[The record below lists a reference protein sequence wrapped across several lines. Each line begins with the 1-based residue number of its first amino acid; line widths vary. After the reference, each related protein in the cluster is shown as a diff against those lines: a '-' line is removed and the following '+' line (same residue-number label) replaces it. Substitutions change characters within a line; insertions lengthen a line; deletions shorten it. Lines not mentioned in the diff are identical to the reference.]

1 MERYPSE
8 GIPERFAFSDRDFH
22 QHLKG
27 RTSAS
32 HTHREI
38 SDANEFNL
46 KREVKVKSHTTEC
59 TRVPKMLTFTDI
71 AAAILV
77 AAFITV
83 LVNFRFLMYPL
94 FPSLNPVIRAKRLRL
109 GGNTL
114 FISDLH
120 LRSNQSFNYARDLRN
135 FIETNNVSNLVI
147 DGDLFDTPKDGQKI
161 LGTRRS
167 EGGVLNTLGLE
178 GSSVNI
184 FWVVGSPPHDP
195 VDLANEEKDPDGIT
209 VLGDCAVME
218 CGRLEVMV
226 YHGHDMSN
234 RGAYGHLWDRFV
246 SRLSLERVWKR
257 FANVDKSVWIIFGHT
272 HIPGVDARSRV
283 ANCGG
288 WSSNPIVHPSGTGI
302 FISEGEDTPKLVS
315 IV

>member
-1 MERYPSE
+1 
-8 GIPERFAFSDRDFH
+8 
-22 QHLKG
+22 
-27 RTSAS
+27 
-32 HTHREI
+32 
-38 SDANEFNL
+38 
-46 KREVKVKSHTTEC
+46 
-59 TRVPKMLTFTDI
+59 MLTFTSI
-71 AAAILV
+71 VEAIFV
-77 AAFITV
+77 AALITV

-94 FPSLNPVIRAKRLRL
+94 VPRLNPVVRAKRLSL
-109 GGNTL
+109 SGNTL

-120 LRSNQSFNYARDLRN
+120 LTSNQSFSYARDLRN

-147 DGDLFDTPKDGQKI
+147 DGDLFDSPEDGQEI
-161 LGTRRS
+161 LGTSRA

-178 GSSVNI
+178 GSGVNV

-195 VDLANEEKDPDGIT
+195 VDLANEEKDPGGIT
-209 VLGDCAVME
+209 VLGECAVIE
-218 CGRLEVMV
+218 CGSLEVMV

-234 RGAYGHLWDRFV
+234 RGAYGYLWDRFV

-257 FANVDKSVWIIFGHT
+257 FANVDKTVWVIFGHT

-288 WSSNPIVHPSGTGI
+288 WSTNPIVRPSGTGI